1 MGQKEVASIAACCGV
16 SVAAATYYLLSRPK
30 KTTSTIPTTMRRL
43 VVTQTADELEKVSIQ
58 VQETPVPTLGFG
70 KVLIKMEAVPL
81 VGFFVLRPFVALAQM
96 ATKIDSHCNHSSLL
110 DLFLS
115 CRNRE

>member
-30 KTTSTIPTTMRRL
+30 KAAACAQIPTTMRRL
-43 VVTQTADELEKVSIQ
+43 VVTQTADELEKVTIQ

-81 VGFFVLRPFVALAQM
+81 VRFV
-96 ATKIDSHCNHSSLL
+96 
-110 DLFLS
+110 
-115 CRNRE
+115 